1 MELRVLRYYLAVVQE
16 KNMSRAAEVLHL
28 TQPTLS
34 RQIAQLERELG
45 AQLFERGRRLELTPA
60 GVRLRDR
67 AEELVRL
74 ADLVED
80 EFHAAGGV
88 EGIVRIGSGGL
99 SSSKVLPAA
108 MEGFR
113 RENPRVSFELY
124 TNSADYVVDQL
135 DKGLLDFGFLLEPVD
150 TERFDYV
157 RLDVRERWG
166 LLVRRGDPLVS
177 QGVVGPDDLLGRPL
191 VTTARPDLQ
200 RELASWLGFD
210 LGRLDVM
217 CTYNLVTNVVMLVD
231 SGVAS
236 ALTIAGAVELYD
248 PKRFAF
254 LPMEPELSSPSVLAW
269 KRSSLRFG
277 APDHFLAYL
286 RDMLP
291 QGGTASG
298 E

>member
-1 MELRVLRYYLAVVQE
+1 MELRVLRYYLTVVQE
-16 KNMSRAAEVLHL
+16 QNMSRAAEVLHL

-45 AQLFERGRRLELTPA
+45 AQLFERGRKLELTPA
-60 GVRLRDR
+60 GVRLKDR

-80 EFHAAGGV
+80 EFHTAGV
-88 EGIVRIGSGGL
+88 EGVVRIGSGGL

-113 RENPRVSFELY
+113 NQNPHVSFEMY
-124 TNSADYVVDQL
+124 TNSADYVVGQL
-135 DKGLLDFGFLLEPVD
+135 EKGLLDFGFLLEPVD

-166 LLVRRGDPLVS
+166 LLVRRGDALAARASV
-177 QGVVGPDDLLGRPL
+177 DANDLLGRPL
-191 VTTARPDLQ
+191 VVTARPDLQ
-200 RELASWLGFD
+200 RELGSWLGIDF
-210 LGRLDVM
+210 GQLDVL
-217 CTYNLVTNVVMLVD
+217 CTYNVVTNVMMLVD

-248 PKRFAF
+248 PARFAF
-254 LPMEPELSSPSVLAW
+254 LPLEPELSSPSVLAW

-277 APDHFLAYL
+277 APDHFLSYL
-286 RDMLP
+286 RGMLP
-291 QGGTASG
+291 QNGVAPG